1 MLLVQGQLFMKILKD
16 KKALDKLYRRRD
28 RYDLQ
33 PDFQREKVWS
43 LEKEQKLIDSILK
56 KWDIPKF
63 YLNAIDDENFEVID
77 GQQRLNSIYKFFSND
92 IPLSNKLS
100 KEYRG
105 SYYDDLPSKI
115 QDIIDDYELDLV
127 LVSDATEDE
136 LKELFARLQLGMPL
150 NSPEKL
156 NAMSGNMRNFV
167 KTLSQNKFFKEKT
180 PISQK
185 RYAYQSI
192 CAQIALLE
200 KEGIRNAKFS
210 DLKQFYKN
218 NKEFDENS
226 NVAQKIRK
234 IINYMNEI
242 FDSRTSAFRN
252 RASIVSFYLLLSEFA
267 NHGAELNTEFG
278 QKMKKFYIQFIRDLQ
293 NEIQKGADAK
303 DTELIVYQSKVN
315 QAADSKDSILERHQ
329 ILKRRLIGYNEYFKK
344 FLDFSEIDEEIVTL
358 KKKDNINDLT
368 DSCIELV
375 TSINKICTSKNLEDL
390 FKITTEVLKCYPIIR
405 TPQNSQDD
413 FKKLIDSLYKIFYE
427 GSGSLKRIPDNL
439 LVENSVF
446 FDIKHLRTNIF
457 HDIEHGKES
466 NIEKKKQII
475 SNIYMKYAEKTSL
488 EEIDELMLANFQKKL
503 LENVKRELL
512 NLKDEI
518 SK

>member
-1 MLLVQGQLFMKILKD
+1 MKILKE

-43 LEKEQKLIDSILK
+43 IEKEQKLIDSILK

-63 YLNAIDDENFEVID
+63 YLNVIDDENFEVID
-77 GQQRLNSIYKFFSND
+77 GQQRLSAIYNFFSNEV
-92 IPLSNKLS
+92 PFSKKLS
-100 KEYRG
+100 KEYG
-105 SYYDDLPSKI
+105 GLYYDDLPSKI

-150 NSPEKL
+150 NSAEKL

-167 KTLSQNKFFKEKT
+167 KILSQNKFFKEKT
-180 PISQK
+180 PISHK

-192 CAQIALLE
+192 CAQITLLE
-200 KEGIRNAKFS
+200 KEGIRNVKFS
-210 DLKQFYKN
+210 DLEEFYKN
-218 NKEFDENS
+218 NKHFDEKS
-226 NVAQKIRK
+226 STIQKIRK
-234 IINYMNEI
+234 IINYMDEI

-252 RASIVSFYLLLSEFA
+252 RASIVSFYLLLSELA
-267 NHGAELNTEFG
+267 SHGAELNIEFG
-278 QKMKKFYIQFIRDLQ
+278 QKLKKFYVQFIRDLQ
-293 NEIQKGADAK
+293 NEIQKGADAE
-303 DTELIVYQSKVN
+303 DAELIVYQSKVS
-315 QAADSKDSILERHQ
+315 QAADSKDSILKRHQ
-329 ILKRRLIGYNEYFKK
+329 ILKRRLIIYNENFMKY
-344 FLDFSEIDEEIVTL
+344 LDIHETDEEVVAL
-358 KKKDNINDLT
+358 KKKDNINNLT

-375 TSINKICTSKNLEDL
+375 TSINKIYASKNKEDL
-390 FKITTEVLKCYPIIR
+390 FKITTEVLKCYSIIR
-405 TPQNSQDD
+405 TPQNSQTD
-413 FKKLIDSLYKIFYE
+413 FKNFIDSLYKILYE
-427 GSGSLKRIPDNL
+427 GSGSLKRIPDEL
-439 LVENSVF
+439 IVDNSVF

-466 NIEKKKQII
+466 SIEKKKTII